1 MIFNLVE
8 NINNRQ
14 IKNMKKTLVML
25 FALLFAVV
33 TYTFAQ
39 EPAIVTSDKPGWH
52 KIGEVKADFKMDSES
67 IAVLGKDQFKAIKLK
82 ITDASMNIQ
91 KVTVFFESGSTQEIP
106 VYGFLKPGV
115 ETGEYK
121 LQSPTEEIK
130 KVTFTY
136 KSEPNAGNDK
146 AHVELYG
153 LK

>member
-1 MIFNLVE
+1 MIFSLVE
-8 NINNRQ
+8 YKQQTNTH
-14 IKNMKKTLVML
+14 MKKSIVML
-25 FALLFAVV
+25 FALLLTVV

-39 EPAIVTSDKPGWH
+39 EPAIVASDKPGWH

-82 ITDASMNIQ
+82 VTDAAMNIQ
-91 KVTVFFESGSTQEIP
+91 QVTVFFESGSTQEIP
-106 VYGFLKPGV
+106 VNGVLKAGV

-136 KSEPNAGNDK
+136 KSEPNASNEK

>member
-1 MIFNLVE
+1 
-8 NINNRQ
+8 
-14 IKNMKKTLVML
+14 MKKTVVIV
-25 FALLFAVV
+25 FALLMAVV

-52 KIGEVKADFKMDSES
+52 KIGEVKADFKMDTES

-82 ITDASMNIQ
+82 VTDATMNIN
-91 KVTVFFESGSTQEIP
+91 KVTIFYESGTTQESP
-106 VYGFLKPGV
+106 VNGVLKAGV

-121 LQSPTEEIK
+121 LQNPTEEIK
-130 KVTFTY
+130 KVSFTY
-136 KSEPNAGNDK
+136 KSEPNAQDEK